1 MLLQLSQLREKC
13 SKKLIAKTFRRKKIK
28 HMMLIKTN
36 QLSLDIYYNSKQKKN
51 SFLFKP
57 LKLNK
62 YLYD

>member
-28 HMMLIKTN
+28 HMMLIKT
-36 QLSLDIYYNSKQKKN
+36 QLSLDIYYNRKQKKI